1 MRVGVVLPALV
12 GGTPQ
17 EPVFEPPTSGN
28 VGLTPSTVSGT
39 TLTYTITEGGA
50 GDADGVVNGVIV
62 DPAAPFISATFT
74 G

>member
-1 MRVGVVLPALV
+1 M
-12 GGTPQ
+12 
-17 EPVFEPPTSGN
+17 
-28 VGLTPSTVSGT
+28 GLTPSTVSGT